1 MAFLAGALFPEILV
15 SAEEGLGAILT
26 GFSTEFVK
34 QNKQAVANVVGGE
47 IGKIASSNPNGM
59 TNLTLNEAIKTKNHA
74 IAHPRKSGR
83 KRKNI

>member
-15 SAEEGLGAILT
+15 SAEEGLGAIVS

-34 QNKQAVANVVGGE
+34 QNKQAVANVVGSE
-47 IGKIASSNPNGM
+47 IGKIASQNPNGM

-74 IAHPRKSGR
+74 ISHPRKSGR
-83 KRKNI
+83 KRKHI

>member
-15 SAEEGLGAILT
+15 SAEEGLGALVT

-34 QNKQAVANVVGGE
+34 QNKQAIANVVGE
-47 IGKIASSNPNGM
+47 KIGKIASQNPNGM

-74 IAHPRKSGR
+74 ISHPRKLGR
-83 KRKNI
+83 RSKHI